1 MTLALF
7 FIQNWSGYPPRQIEV
22 RNIFRIEREGEV
34 ERYNAS
40 WERKYS
46 LRKQRFQRR
55 LLWHGSPKENFRGI
69 IETGLNT
76 GTRSHVFFSD
86 FAGMSVGFCQKNHG
100 MRGTRTPGMELM
112 LLCEVAI
119 SNGTC
124 NFDRLDER
132 DANCVHSDLKGAVM
146 LDVGVG
152 DRLKFW
158 ANRYGGY
165 CVGHNGQ
172 EIKHFECY
180 VPNIDQVLMRYLFQF
195 EVLSTEL

>member
-7 FIQNWSGYPPRQIEV
+7 FIQIWSGLSQCQIEV

-40 WERKYS
+40 WERKY
-46 LRKQRFQRR
+46 RKQRFQRR

-100 MRGTRTPGMELM
+100 VRGRTPGMELM

-119 SNGTC
+119 KNG
-124 NFDRLDER
+124 NINRLEER
-132 DANCVHSDLKGAVM
+132 DANCVRSDLKGAVM
-146 LDVGVG
+146 LDVGMG
-152 DRLKFW
+152 DKLEVCG
-158 ANRYGGY
+158 NGGY
-165 CVGHNGQ
+165 DYVDGR
-172 EIKHFECY
+172 KVTHFECY

-195 EVLSTEL
+195 EVLATEL